1 MSCYWNVFGF
11 WIAFLR
17 LVPGL
22 RWIVWRLLFEPV
34 ARRAP
39 WRLELY
45 EAILQRER
53 YKRNNRPYANRFSP
67 TLTIGKT
74 PGLSAVTEMAAITP
88 TASREDM
95 RRKIEKM
102 SSGCIGVSGLRGSGK
117 STLIRD
123 FCSHR
128 YGTPKR
134 SASDFTELPGLR
146 LMVQAPLRYDAREF
160 LIYQYTCLCKAV
172 LTDVRLNPTS
182 FVHHIVLPLL
192 LPRSIRPGTL
202 LRGLSGIALLAAAGI
217 LAYRAA
223 VSRWPVPS
231 WPPRTWELLGA
242 VTAVVAAMAVFGWRT
257 RQALIEVRQIV
268 TLAADAQ
275 SRLEQLHFQRTDT
288 RSRGG
293 TLSGPMGTGLNLTST
308 RAFVEQMM
316 TLPELID
323 DYRDFAERV
332 VAALQ
337 QTVGSDRHKT
347 DLRLV
352 IGIDEMDQIEDAQ
365 GADRFLKELSSVFGI
380 PHCVYLISV
389 SPDTLAATDQRM
401 VPLKTSSGGLFDEMV
416 WIEPLDLPQ
425 ASDLLDHRVIG
436 LPAAFIALCYV
447 LSGGLPRDLLR
458 VARAIFTTG
467 GDSANVGLAKAT
479 HNVIKDE
486 IRALKHRAMAHASS
500 LDIPATPNL
509 VGLLSADDWPFG
521 PTDHA
526 PQQLANIGNI
536 LGDLSQL
543 WAGKARERFAGPDK
557 AVAPLTAEICDSF
570 LAGLYLLLT
579 VYQIFTAEPARG
591 IRLAICP
598 AEDGTSK
605 FEDHPVLRDLAR
617 ARTTLG
623 VNPYLASAIICDARE
638 TLSRDT
644 GHPGFAAGIA
654 PHFLNHPPAHHT
666 QPAHCPP
673 NSAITTA
680 EIT

>member
-1 MSCYWNVFGF
+1 
-11 WIAFLR
+11 
-17 LVPGL
+17 
-22 RWIVWRLLFEPV
+22 
-34 ARRAP
+34 
-39 WRLELY
+39 
-45 EAILQRER
+45 
-53 YKRNNRPYANRFSP
+53 
-67 TLTIGKT
+67 
-74 PGLSAVTEMAAITP
+74 
-88 TASREDM
+88 
-95 RRKIEKM
+95 
-102 SSGCIGVSGLRGSGK
+102 
-117 STLIRD
+117 
-123 FCSHR
+123 
-128 YGTPKR
+128 
-134 SASDFTELPGLR
+134 
-146 LMVQAPLRYDAREF
+146 
-160 LIYQYTCLCKAV
+160 
-172 LTDVRLNPTS
+172 
-182 FVHHIVLPLL
+182 
-192 LPRSIRPGTL
+192 
-202 LRGLSGIALLAAAGI
+202 
-217 LAYRAA
+217 
-223 VSRWPVPS
+223 
-231 WPPRTWELLGA
+231 
-242 VTAVVAAMAVFGWRT
+242 
-257 RQALIEVRQIV
+257 
-268 TLAADAQ
+268 
-275 SRLEQLHFQRTDT
+275 
-288 RSRGG
+288 
-293 TLSGPMGTGLNLTST
+293 
-308 RAFVEQMM
+308 
-316 TLPELID
+316 
-323 DYRDFAERV
+323 
-332 VAALQ
+332 
-337 QTVGSDRHKT
+337 
-347 DLRLV
+347 
-352 IGIDEMDQIEDAQ
+352 
-365 GADRFLKELSSVFGI
+365 
-380 PHCVYLISV
+380 
-389 SPDTLAATDQRM
+389 M

-500 LDIPATPNL
+500 LDIPATPDL

-654 PHFLNHPPAHHT
+654 PHFLNHPPVHHT